1 MINDLTQSLASI
13 LPELWQWVYLLLV
26 VAAAGFMRG
35 LSGFGFS
42 ALCFFALSPILPPM
56 AIVPL
61 MFLLE
66 CAASVHIMPKV
77 WSHVPWRWLLA
88 LSIGAMLGTPFGVY
102 GVALWQPEIV
112 RGLAGIGVLIAS
124 IALLKGWRFAS
135 ADSTLVLVVVGTI
148 SGFVNGMASIGG
160 LVIAVYA
167 LSASISLLSMRAALV
182 VFFLII
188 DIYGLMWFGGHG
200 FLNINTFILASI
212 ALPVMLLGNRIG
224 FAYFDRIKE
233 TTRRYISIA
242 LLMTLALLALA
253 DTLVA

>member
-1 MINDLTQSLASI
+1 MINDLILSLAGA
-13 LPELWQWVYLLLV
+13 LPDLWQWIYLLLV
-26 VAAAGFMRG
+26 VSAAGFMRG

-61 MFLLE
+61 MFVLE
-66 CAASVHIMPKV
+66 CTASLHIMPKV

-102 GVALWQPEIV
+102 GVAVWQPEVV
-112 RGLAGIGVLIAS
+112 RGIAGIGVLLAS
-124 IALLKGWRFAS
+124 IALLRGWRFTA

-188 DIYGLMWFGGHG
+188 DIYGLFWFGGHG
-200 FLNINTFILASI
+200 FLKTNTFILAAI
-212 ALPVMLLGNRIG
+212 ALPIMLLGNRIG
-224 FAYFDRIKE
+224 FAYFDRIQE
-233 TTRRYISIA
+233 TTRRYISIS
-242 LLMTLALLALA
+242 LLMGLALLALA
-253 DTLVA
+253 DTLI